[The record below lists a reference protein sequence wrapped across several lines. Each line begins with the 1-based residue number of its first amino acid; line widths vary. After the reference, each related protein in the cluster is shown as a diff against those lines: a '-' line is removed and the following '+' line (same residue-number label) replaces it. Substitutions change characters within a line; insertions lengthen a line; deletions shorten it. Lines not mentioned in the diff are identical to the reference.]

1 MDKSTIKIIKEL
13 KRFKKEN
20 GISRIIFFG
29 SRRNKKYN
37 KYSDV
42 DLVVISPKFRRLKSF
57 RRAPTLRPKLNLD
70 YPVDMLCY
78 TPEEFERKKN
88 KPTIVKEAVIT
99 GIDI

>member
-1 MDKSTIKIIKEL
+1 MDKNTVKIIKEL
-13 KRFKKEN
+13 KKFKKEN

-42 DLVVISPKFRRLKSF
+42 DLAVISSKFKKLRSF
-57 RRAPTLRPKLNLD
+57 ERAPTLRLKLRLN

-78 TPEEFERKKN
+78 TPKEFERKKRE
-88 KPTIVKEAVIT
+88 PTILREAIRT
-99 GIDI
+99 GIEI